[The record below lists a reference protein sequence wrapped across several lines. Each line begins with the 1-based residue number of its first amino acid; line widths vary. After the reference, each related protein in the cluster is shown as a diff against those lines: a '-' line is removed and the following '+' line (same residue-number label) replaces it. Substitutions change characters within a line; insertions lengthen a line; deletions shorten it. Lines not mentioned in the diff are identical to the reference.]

1 MSTSTA
7 TTTTAAGLVT
17 GTWDIDP
24 SHSEVAFSV
33 RHLMVSK
40 VRGTFSRFQGAI
52 EVADDELASS
62 VVASIEVD
70 SVDTRDAGR
79 DAHLR
84 SADFFDAANHPTM
97 EFRSTGV
104 RAVGDGYVVDGELSL
119 RGVTRPVSLE
129 LELNGTTTDPW
140 GGTRAGFS
148 ATSTINRRDFGV
160 TFDIPG
166 DSVVVGDKVGI
177 HLEIEA
183 VLRSPDTEQ

>member
-52 EVADDELASS
+52 EVADDQLASS

-104 RAVGDGYVVDGELSL
+104 RAAGDGYVVDGELSL

-148 ATSTINRRDFGV
+148 ATTTINRRDFGV

-183 VLRSPDTEQ
+183 VLRSSDTEQ